1 VSRLSACS
9 LTRLLRTALIA
20 AIFTICVVALP
31 QKGTAATSE
40 PVTSPALTA
49 KLITVQNGVPS
60 GANTISAG
68 LHLEL
73 GEGWKTYWRSPGE
86 VGFPPSLDWT
96 GSDNIALVDFMWP
109 APKRFTAFGIE
120 NFGYED
126 EVVFPL
132 QIVLDEPG
140 EQAVLNTKVNLLVC
154 SDICVPVDFALTLPL
169 SKGNDIDRESGDL
182 IAGAL
187 ARVPIEDVAGITS
200 AIAFI
205 NPDRTTLTVEV
216 QADTGFAQPD
226 IFPELGEGT
235 ALGKPDIRLGKSGRT
250 LWSEFPILAMND
262 ATWKAPTITVTDGAL
277 RAFTIIPELGKTAT
291 PPPFAQ
297 GTTAP
302 PPSELLWIA
311 LIAFL
316 GGFILNGM
324 PCVLPVLS
332 IKLSSAL
339 KYTTRDRRAIQAGF
353 LAAASGVMVFMW
365 GLAAILFTLQSMGVA
380 VGWGLQFQNPLFLT
394 LMILV
399 LAVFSA
405 NLFGMFE
412 FSLPASLQT
421 HLAGTGRGAGLG
433 ADFLTGLFGAVM
445 ATPCS
450 APFLGTAIAFALA
463 GRGIDIALVFT
474 ALGLG
479 LALPYLVVAVAPGL
493 ATALPKPGRWMAWLK
508 AFLGALLV
516 GTALWLI
523 WVMVGVAGL
532 YAALAVVALS
542 AVLVALLSF
551 QASGAGFRGASA
563 VAIVVAAFGSTVY
576 LAGDQDR
583 PSLEKTVISWVSFDR
598 GEIARNVSRGDV
610 VFVDVTADW
619 CLTCKANKALV
630 LERDPALSALRA
642 PDVIP
647 MQADW
652 TRPDDRILRFLE
664 SHDRFGIP
672 FNAVF
677 GPGAPDGIILS
688 EILSAVA
695 VVDAL
700 ERARNESAETQL
712 LQASQ

>member
-1 VSRLSACS
+1 MIVA
-9 LTRLLRTALIA
+9 T
-20 AIFTICVVALP
+20 FTICVVALP
-31 QKGTAATSE
+31 QKGLAASSE

-49 KLITVQNGVPS
+49 KLITVQDGVPS
-60 GANTISAG
+60 GATTISAG

-96 GSDNIALVDFMWP
+96 SSDNIALVDFLWP

-120 NFGYED
+120 NFGYEG

-140 EQAVLNTKVNLLVC
+140 ERAVLNTKVNLLVC
-154 SDICVPVDFALTLPL
+154 SDICVPVNFVLTLPL
-169 SKGNDIDRESGDL
+169 SEGNGIDRESGDL
-182 IAGAL
+182 IASAL
-187 ARVPIEDVAGITS
+187 ARVPTDDVAGISS

-216 QADTGFAQPD
+216 QADIGFVQPD

-235 ALGKPDIRLGKSGRT
+235 ALGKPDIRLGKNGRT

-277 RAFTIIPELGKTAT
+277 RAFTIIPELSKTAT
-291 PPPFAQ
+291 PPPFVQ
-297 GTTAP
+297 ETMAP
-302 PPSELLWIA
+302 VTSELLWIT

-316 GGFILNGM
+316 GGVILNGM

-339 KYTTRDRRAIQAGF
+339 KYTTRDRRTIQAGF

-380 VGWGLQFQNPLFLT
+380 VGWGLQFQSPLFLT
-394 LMILV
+394 LMIFV

-421 HLAGTGRGAGLG
+421 RLAGTGRGGGLG
-433 ADFLTGLFGAVM
+433 ADFLTGLFGAIM

-479 LALPYLVVAVAPGL
+479 LALPYLVFAVAPGL
-493 ATALPKPGRWMAWLK
+493 VIAVPKPGRWMVWLK

-523 WVMVGVAGL
+523 WVMAGVASL
-532 YAALAVVALS
+532 YAAFAVVALS
-542 AVLVALLSF
+542 AALVALLSF
-551 QASGAGFRGASA
+551 KTSGTGLRGVGA
-563 VAIVVAAFGSTVY
+563 VAIIVAAFGSTTY
-576 LAGDQDR
+576 FADDQDR
-583 PSLEKTVISWVSFDR
+583 PALKKTVISWVTFDR
-598 GEIARNVSRGDV
+598 SEIARYVSRGDV

-630 LERDPALSALRA
+630 LERDPTLSALQA
-642 PDVIP
+642 PNVTA

-652 TRPDDRILRFLE
+652 TRPDERILRFLE

-688 EILSAVA
+688 EILSADAVA
-695 VVDAL
+695 DAL
-700 ERARNESAETQL
+700 KKAQKESVEPQL
-712 LQASQ
+712 LQAFQ